1 MGKFCRD
8 SKTRNQGI
16 SSPVILLSLCFSK
29 TDTRNKGTGT
39 QATMSEG
46 IKIIAVNRKARH
58 DYSIDESYECG
69 IELLGTE
76 VKSFRDG
83 KISFPDAW
91 AEVINSEVWVRSL
104 KIAVNPFS
112 SIFNHDPD
120 RKKKLLLH
128 RDEIKRIH
136 RKTEEKGYTLIPLSF
151 YFKNGRVK
159 VELGLCKGK
168 KTYDKRASIREK
180 DLKREV
186 SREFRGKLS

>member
-1 MGKFCRD
+1 M
-8 SKTRNQGI
+8 
-16 SSPVILLSLCFSK
+16 
-29 TDTRNKGTGT
+29 KGNL
-39 QATMSEG
+39 
-46 IKIIAVNRKARH
+46 KLIAGNRKARF
-58 DYSIDESYECG
+58 DYTVDDTYECG

-91 AEVINSEVWVRSL
+91 AEVAGGEVWLNSL
-104 KIAVNPFS
+104 RIAENPFS
-112 SIFNHDPD
+112 SIFNHNPD

-128 RDEIKRIH
+128 REEIKRIA

-151 YFKNGRVK
+151 YFRNGRVK

-168 KTYDKRASIREK
+168 KMYDKRAEIRER
-180 DLKREV
+180 DIKREV